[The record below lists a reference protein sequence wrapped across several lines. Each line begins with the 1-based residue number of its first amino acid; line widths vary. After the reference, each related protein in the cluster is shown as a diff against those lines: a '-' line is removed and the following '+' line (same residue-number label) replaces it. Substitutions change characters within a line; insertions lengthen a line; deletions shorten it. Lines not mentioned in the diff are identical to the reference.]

1 MLEIVCVDGRLMAT
15 KIMLTALLLIL
26 VASATAMATAQPT
39 LDSTQNSLYNSY
51 KALLD
56 AYNTGANTNQLTD
69 QLNQALNL
77 TSQAQQL
84 TTTNPQQAE
93 TLSSQAQAI
102 AQNTTQQAIIAQQSA
117 STPKPVIAIGTA
129 VALITAGILT
139 YCLGP
144 KVLWRFWFKLRKNYR
159 VKTQNSAAKNS
170 GLIITAEQ
178 LCAIILGF
186 TVIVAFFSVSG
197 FLLPKSQNEHF
208 SELGVLG
215 ENMKLGDYPSQIVA
229 SETIHLSAYV
239 GNQMSTPIYYTVMVK
254 LGNNNTQVN
263 PAPLTPIQQFSQI
276 VPTNQTWSFPVDI
289 TFAKAGVNQRIIFEL
304 WTYNATLNQN
314 QYTQRWG
321 QIWLNVTA
329 PVT

>member
-1 MLEIVCVDGRLMAT
+1 MVT
-15 KIMLTALLLIL
+15 KKMLTVLLLIL
-26 VASATAMATAQPT
+26 VASATALATAQQPT

-51 KALLD
+51 KAILD
-56 AYNTGANTNQLTD
+56 AYNAGANTNQLTD

-84 TTTNPQQAE
+84 ITTNPQQAE
-93 TLSSQAQAI
+93 ILSSQAQAI
-102 AQNTTQQAIIAQQSA
+102 AQNITQQAITAQQSA
-117 STPKPVIAIGTA
+117 TTSRPVIAIGTA
-129 VALITAGILT
+129 IALITTGILT

-144 KVLWRFWFKLRKNYR
+144 KVLWKFWFKLRKNYR
-159 VKTQNSAAKNS
+159 IKTKTSATKNS

-197 FLLPKSQNEHF
+197 SLLPKSQNEHY
-208 SELGVLG
+208 SELGILG
-215 ENMKLGDYPSQIVA
+215 ENMQLGNYPSQIVA

-239 GNQMSTPIYYTVMVK
+239 GNQMSTPIYYIIMVK
-254 LGNNNTQVN
+254 LGNNDTQVN
-263 PAPLTPIQQFSQI
+263 PAPLTPIQQFIQI
-276 VPTNQTWSFPVDI
+276 IPVNQTWSFPVNI
-289 TFAKAGVNQRIIFEL
+289 TLTKAGLNQRIIFEL

-314 QYTQRWG
+314 QYSQRWG